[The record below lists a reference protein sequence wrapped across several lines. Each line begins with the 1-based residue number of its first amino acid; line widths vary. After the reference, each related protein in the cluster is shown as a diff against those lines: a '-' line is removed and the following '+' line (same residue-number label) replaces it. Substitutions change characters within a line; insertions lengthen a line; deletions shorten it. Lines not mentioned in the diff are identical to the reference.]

1 MNKLEELKEK
11 IKNSKISEVKKR
23 RIISALVAL
32 SLLFSLSGCNK
43 DKDDKDQIIAT
54 YSMMECLDMVSS
66 LTLLDEYL
74 VKNNF
79 QELNEQYV
87 EARKNEDLNSI
98 SKLLPNIYN
107 LILEGTV
114 IDYLAKEGKINSVDD
129 VKNIKLAFYND
140 KKLSCDVEYV
150 TENSFEAPGNINYVK
165 PGTEILRI
173 EFSDSVKNDYR
184 SVNDLNNISLEKADE
199 KYFASLK
206 NVFNKGGK
214 TIYNKFTLKNDEDK
228 FRCLDNSAETTEKET
243 TKVLT
248 KK

>member
-1 MNKLEELKEK
+1 MNKLDELKEK
-11 IKNSKISEVKKR
+11 IKNSKMSKVKKQ

-32 SLLFSLSGCNK
+32 SLLFSLASCSKN
-43 DKDDKDQIIAT
+43 KDDKDQIIAK
-54 YSMMECLDMVSS
+54 YSMMECLDMVDT

-74 VKNNF
+74 EKNNF

-165 PGTEILRI
+165 SGTETLRI

-184 SVNDLNNISLEKADE
+184 SVNDPNNISLEKADE
-199 KYFASLK
+199 EYFASLK
-206 NVFNKGGK
+206 NVFNKGVK
-214 TIYNKFTLKNDEDK
+214 TINNKFALENDEDK
-228 FRCLDNSAETTEKET
+228 FRCLDSSAETTEKET